1 VISKKECV
9 CIKVDG
15 VSLSST
21 DGVNPNSGSI
31 NYKSGA
37 INFNSGAASLSH
49 SGAMN
54 PAPHYRTSTP
64 RTISKA
70 MILVK

>member
-1 VISKKECV
+1 VISKKECA

-21 DGVNPNSGSI
+21 DGVNPISGSI
-31 NYKSGA
+31 NYKYGA
-37 INFNSGAASLSH
+37 INYNP
-49 SGAMN
+49 GAMN
-54 PAPHYRTSTP
+54 PAPHYRTSAP
-64 RTISKA
+64 RTISKT